1 MAPVTGTTE
10 RAVSAVLGA
19 MLLFGVLAIAF
30 SVYQGI
36 VVPNQIQASEIDHN
50 EQVQGS
56 LQELRNA
63 IREAGLG
70 GTAGSVSVELG
81 AANPPRAV
89 AVNFGPSVGQL
100 RSEPFGAVTVH
111 NVSATDGETVDYV
124 GALNTTLGPFATK
137 TLAYR
142 PSYTF
147 YETAPVTRL
156 EHSVLYNRFPNEV
169 TRSITDQ
176 VLITGRRITLITLT
190 GNLSEVRSGTVTVDT
205 IAISAATQRIAV
217 TNTAGPI
224 TITLRSR
231 LSVHEW
237 TELLSDEYD
246 PDGTRSSQ
254 FVQAIRQ
261 PEPEQVA
268 IVLEPGVTYELALAE
283 VSIGTSSDTPDP
295 RYLTAVTGND
305 TSVPEGG
312 TWRLVVEAR
321 DRFNNP
327 VSNVS
332 VSATIASPAN
342 GSNPAEDLSPR
353 SRPTDIRGRAAFV
366 YTAPTEVNQTQPVA
380 IDLTIGA
387 GTSPEEVV
395 RFELSVLDLDGS
407 G

>member
-1 MAPVTGTTE
+1 MAPMTGTTE

-19 MLLFGVLAIAF
+19 VLLFGVLAIAF
-30 SVYQGI
+30 SVYQGV
-36 VVPNQIQASEIDHN
+36 VVPKQTQATEIAHN

-56 LQELRNA
+56 LQALRNA

-70 GTAGSVSVELG
+70 GTERSVSIELG

-89 AVNFGPSVGQL
+89 AVNFGHSVGQL
-100 RSEPFGAVTVH
+100 RSEPFGAITVH
-111 NVSATDGETVDYV
+111 NVSATDGETADYV
-124 GALNTTLGPFATK
+124 GTSNTTLGPFDTQA
-137 TLAYR
+137 LVYR

-147 YETAPVTRL
+147 YETAPDTRL
-156 EHSVLYNRFPNEV
+156 EHSVLYNRFPNGV
-169 TRSITDQ
+169 NRSITDQ
-176 VLITGRRITLITLT
+176 VLIQGRQITLITLT
-190 GNLSEVRSGTVTVDT
+190 GNLSAVRSGTVTVDT
-205 IAISAATQRIAV
+205 VSVSPASQRIAV

-231 LSVHEW
+231 LSVTEW

-246 PDGTRSSQ
+246 PDGTRSFQ

-283 VSIGTSSDTPDP
+283 VSIGTVSDTPDS
-295 RYLTAVTGND
+295 RYLTAVTGNE

-312 TWRLVVEAR
+312 TWQLVVEAR

-332 VSATIASPAN
+332 VRASIASPAN
-342 GSNPAEDLSPR
+342 GSDPDEAVAPG
-353 SRPTDIRGRAAFV
+353 SRPTDLRGRAAFV
-366 YTAPTEVNQTQPVA
+366 YTAPGEVNQTQPVA
-380 IDLTIGA
+380 IDLMIGA

-395 RFELSVLDLDGS
+395 RFELSVLDLNGS